1 MGLPVSSW
9 PGSTR
14 PYDNGKIL
22 PKTET
27 RRHNDSTLLHQQLPG
42 EQDTHN
48 FLYVVVQLAKP
59 ELGLSEGG
67 EYRQAS
73 P

>member
-1 MGLPVSSW
+1 MELLVSSW

-14 PYDNGKIL
+14 RYDNGKIL

-27 RRHNDSTLLHQQLPG
+27 RRHNNSTLLRQQLPG
-42 EQDTHN
+42 EQDTHR
-48 FLYVVVQLAKP
+48 LLHVLVQLAKP
-59 ELGLSEGG
+59 ELGSPEGG
-67 EYRQAS
+67 EYREAS